1 MLASMYLRFAFEGDL
16 HRTLE
21 FIPIAVRR
29 KLDLAGVKLSLA
41 AWNGMSRAEKLAVCH
56 LPVDG
61 DGDLEVYRE
70 ALAGFAERAGD
81 PIAPLPSGPV
91 DRREWRDLP
100 EALAGRVDPERWS
113 RLSDEARYVVAK
125 LCDPRKSKEK
135 LEAALRELGLAG
147 RGAGPER
154 EGA

>member
-1 MLASMYLRFAFEGDL
+1 MLATMYLRFAFEGDL
-16 HRTLE
+16 DRTLE

-29 KLDLAGVKLSLA
+29 KLDLAGLKLSLA
-41 AWNGMSRAEKLAVCH
+41 AWNRMTRAEKLAVCN

-81 PIAPLPSGPV
+81 PAAPLPGGPV
-91 DRREWRDLP
+91 DPRTWRDLP
-100 EALAGRVDPERWS
+100 EPLAGRVDPGRWS
-113 RLSDEARYVVAK
+113 NLSDEARYVVAR

-147 RGAGPER
+147 EQTLLER
-154 EGA
+154 P